1 MLDVNVHF
9 LELLSLFR
17 VLSQD
22 LEQKQSAFLQLSF
35 LQTNAEVWF
44 PLPVWPSPVWS

>member
-9 LELLSLFR
+9 LELLSLLG

-22 LEQKQSAFLQLSF
+22 LEQKRSAFLQLSF
-35 LQTNAEVWF
+35 LQTNAEV
-44 PLPVWPSPVWS
+44 